1 MDVNCFGKQMDC
13 DFFRKNNG
21 LKDLLYGLWHTI
33 LHRCDEQEV
42 TSNKRGSGITF
53 IIVKTLHF

>member
-1 MDVNCFGKQMDC
+1 MDINCFGEQMDC
-13 DFFRKNNG
+13 YFLLKNNG

-53 IIVKTLHF
+53 IIVETLHF

>member
-1 MDVNCFGKQMDC
+1 MITVLENKWIVI
-13 DFFRKNNG
+13 FFRKNNG